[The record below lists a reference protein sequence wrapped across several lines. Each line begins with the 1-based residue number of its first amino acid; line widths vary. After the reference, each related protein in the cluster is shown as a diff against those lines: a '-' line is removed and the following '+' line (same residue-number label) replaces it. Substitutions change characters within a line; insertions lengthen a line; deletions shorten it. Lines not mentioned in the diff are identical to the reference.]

1 MNTYFDLFLKNNKSF
16 FNLYENHYVSK
27 ICKSFGVNFFI
38 MIDCQKEYFENVG
51 TFEKYI
57 I

>member
-27 ICKSFGVNFFI
+27 IYKSFGVNFFYYNDQTVKKNI
-38 MIDCQKEYFENVG
+38 LKG
-51 TFEKYI
+51 
-57 I
+57 